1 MYMYMY
7 CVHFVN
13 YVASDLQTVLEETIE
28 VTCWE
33 EVGSTLG
40 IPSYKLERIAEENN
54 KVLARQREMY
64 KAWID
69 SGKATWK
76 ALCDAL
82 RNVLVN
88 QSIVADKIEKKYL
101 EM

>member
-13 YVASDLQTVLEETIE
+13 YVADDLQTVLEETIE

-33 EVGSTLG
+33 ELGSALG
-40 IPSYKLERIAEENN
+40 IPSYKLERIAEENS
-54 KVLARQREMY
+54 KVLARQRGMY

-76 ALCDAL
+76 GLCDAL
-82 RNVLVN
+82 RNFLVN
-88 QSIVADKIEKKYL
+88 QSIVADRIEKKYL